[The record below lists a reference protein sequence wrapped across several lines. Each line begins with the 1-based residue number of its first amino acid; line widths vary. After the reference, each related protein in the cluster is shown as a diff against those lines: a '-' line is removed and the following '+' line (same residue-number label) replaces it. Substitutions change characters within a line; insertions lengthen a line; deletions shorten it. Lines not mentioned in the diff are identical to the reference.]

1 MKKKIAVLLVAA
13 MTLSTVGTAFAHQVI
28 VVDPSAAA
36 EEAEEAEE
44 EAEEEEAVAEEAE
57 AEEEEAVEEEAVE
70 AEAEEAEAEEEAVE
84 EEAEEVITSV
94 TTSPNKVSDR
104 TITTEDETST
114 TYTKV
119 KEPKT
124 IYNTAPSAEHPFT
137 DVTGANEKYAKAA
150 YALGMTQGVTADG
163 IFAPDETL
171 TIEDAV
177 TFLYRLKDG
186 EGKNG
191 IILANISKASGY
203 AIKPLTWAAGLGLV
217 EKSVEP
223 QDAVTVKELKDMLD
237 KLGYTTNL
245 VGTDN
250 SMTRIEGLVIILDS
264 IVGDLDKVNTT
275 TTKTTAV
282 A

>member
-36 EEAEEAEE
+36 EEVEEAEEE
-44 EAEEEEAVAEEAE
+44 EAEEEEAVEAEAVEAEEEE
-57 AEEEEAVEEEAVE
+57 AEEEEAVEA
-70 AEAEEAEAEEEAVE
+70 
-84 EEAEEVITSV
+84 EAEEVITSV

-150 YALGMTQGVTADG
+150 YALGMAQGVTADG

-171 TIEDAV
+171 TVEDAV

-203 AIKPLTWAAGLGLV
+203 AIKSLTWAAGLGLV

-250 SMTRIEGLVIILDS
+250 SMTRIEGLVIILNS

-275 TTKTTAV
+275 TTKTIIG
-282 A
+282 